1 MSGAMS
7 LWVAI
12 IAGVFVFAIMNKYLQ
27 QLTYALLGGVLVG
40 VLTFVA
46 FPKGSEKDKDLL
58 KDTANKASQ
67 GLEALKNSKN
77 QQFKSIDELKLELS
91 NSEKADNAR
100 MQDIDKILE
109 E

>member
-7 LWVAI
+7 LWAAV
-12 IAGVFVFAIMNKYLQ
+12 IAGVFVFAIVNKYIQ
-27 QLTYALLGGVLVG
+27 QFTYALLGGVLVG

-46 FPKGSEKDKDLL
+46 FPKGSDQDKDLI
-58 KDTANKASQ
+58 KNTAKKASQ

-91 NSEKADNAR
+91 NSENADAER
-100 MQDIDKILE
+100 MGDIDKILE